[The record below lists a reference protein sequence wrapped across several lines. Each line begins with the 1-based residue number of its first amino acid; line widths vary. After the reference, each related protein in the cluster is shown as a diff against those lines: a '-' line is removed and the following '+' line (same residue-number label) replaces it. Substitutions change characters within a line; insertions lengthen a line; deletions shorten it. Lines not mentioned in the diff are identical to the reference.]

1 MTHETNE
8 NLNSQYNSQSL
19 VKASNR
25 WKKTLYFCKKINQ
38 NITFLSIDKK
48 IKFGYLTA
56 LVIIMSG
63 SLTGIGIGDFW
74 QNQANTERITLR
86 SERILLSKLRS
97 DTISLH
103 LVAAFPPSL
112 QKSNNF
118 QQAKTTAIQ
127 RIIRNKKIFNQISN
141 QAIILS
147 NQSFEVLFNQHQ
159 DNYLEFIQNLES
171 LLNKTEPKSL
181 ASKQITLIRDDFKK
195 LDESEAKQ
203 ETEDFVNQLANAIEV
218 AEKQEEKAEANLSK
232 VRIFRIIIIFISI
245 GASIVLVYL
254 FVIYASRNISLSVT
268 AITNVAQQAIKKQDF
283 SLQVPKSNTIELGKL
298 ATSINQMLYQL
309 KTLSEAQQNA
319 KLSADSTNQAK
330 SKFLANMSHELRTP
344 LNGILGYA
352 QILSRSDNLTE
363 EQRHGIKTI
372 YQCGFHLL
380 SLINDILDLSKLES
394 HKLELELMDFHLP
407 SFIQGIVEICRIKA
421 EQKGID
427 FIYEPQVNLP
437 VGITTDK
444 KRLRQILIN
453 LLSNAIKFTNAGCV
467 KLKVKASNS
476 KLPSNAIIHFTII
489 DTGVGMSAEQIENIF
504 LPFEQVVNSDRET
517 EGTGLGLTLSQKVV
531 EMMGSQIQVKSQPGV
546 GSLFEFELDCRVAD
560 DWTETSTITSRGKII
575 GYSGSRKKVLI
586 VDDYWENRALLISLL
601 EPLDF
606 TIFEANNG
614 REGLEKAFEYQPDLI
629 ISDIGMPAIDGW
641 EMLSNIR
648 QSELLKN
655 TVVIL
660 ASPNINGD
668 ERQKTLSG
676 GANAF
681 LIRPI
686 QVENLYNLLAKCL
699 QINWI
704 YANHSISS
712 SDEDVTVA
720 TSEMTIPPVSD
731 LNMLL
736 EYARKGQIKGIKQEL
751 DKIARKDEKYQIFV
765 RQLNKYVKN
774 LNIQKIRAFIQEN
787 IDN

>member
-1 MTHETNE
+1 MTHQPDE
-8 NLNSQYNSQSL
+8 NLTSKSNSPFL
-19 VKASNR
+19 GIFIDA
-25 WKKTLYFCKKINQ
+25 WKKPQQVFKNINH
-38 NITFLSIDKK
+38 NINSLSIQKK

-56 LVIIMSG
+56 LVVAMSG
-63 SLTGIGIGDFW
+63 SLAGIAIGDFW
-74 QNQANTERITLR
+74 QNQANTERIRLR
-86 SERILLSKLRS
+86 RERILLSKLRS
-97 DTISLH
+97 DIISLQ
-103 LVAAFPPSL
+103 VVTAFPTSL
-112 QKSNNF
+112 QKVRNF
-118 QQAKTTAIQ
+118 QQAKITAIQ
-127 RIIRNKKIFNQISN
+127 RIYLNKKILNQIKN
-141 QAIILS
+141 QTIILS
-147 NQSFEVLFNQHQ
+147 NQSFQVLFEKHQ
-159 DNYLEFIQNLES
+159 DTYLEFLNNLEN
-171 LLNKTEPKSL
+171 LLNKTEIKSL
-181 ASKQITLIRDDFKK
+181 AGKQINPIIGDFRK

-203 ETEDFVNQLANAIEV
+203 ETEDFVNQLASAIEV
-218 AEKQEEKAEANLSK
+218 AEKQEEKAETNLNQ

-254 FVIYASRNISLSVT
+254 FVIYASKNISLPVT
-268 AITNVAQQAIKKQDF
+268 TITNVTQQAIKKQDF
-283 SLQVPKSNTIELGKL
+283 SLQVPESSTTELAKL

-309 KTLSEAQQNA
+309 KTLSEAQKHA
-319 KLSADSTNQAK
+319 KVSADSANQAK

-352 QILSRSDNLTE
+352 QILARSENLTE

-394 HKLELELMDFHLP
+394 QKLELELMDFHLP
-407 SFIQGIVEICRIKA
+407 SFIQGVVEICRIKA

-427 FIYEPQVNLP
+427 FIYEPQINLP
-437 VGITTDK
+437 IGITTDK
-444 KRLRQILIN
+444 KRLRQVLIN

-467 KLKVKASNS
+467 KLKVQASNS
-476 KLPSNAIIHFTII
+476 KVTSNAAINFIIV
-489 DTGVGMSAEQIENIF
+489 DTGVGMNREQMENIF
-504 LPFEQVVNSDRET
+504 LPFEQVINSDRET

-531 EMMGSQIQVKSQPGV
+531 EMMGSRIQVKSQLGV

-560 DWTETSTITSRGKII
+560 DWTETSTITSLGKII

-586 VDDYWENRALLISLL
+586 VDDYWENRSLLISLL

-606 TIFEANNG
+606 TVIEANNG
-614 REGLEKAFEYQPDLI
+614 REAIEKAFEYQPDLI
-629 ISDIGMPAIDGW
+629 ISDIVMPAIDGW

-660 ASPNINGD
+660 TSPNIKGD
-668 ERQKTLSG
+668 EHQKTLSA

-681 LIRPI
+681 LTRPI
-686 QVENLYNLLAKCL
+686 QVEELYNLLAKYL

-704 YANHSISS
+704 YANPSISS
-712 SDEDVTVA
+712 DDAVTVG
-720 TSEMTIPPVSD
+720 TSEMVIPPVSD

-751 DKIARKDEKYQIFV
+751 DKISRKDEKYQIFV
-765 RQLNKYVKN
+765 RQLNKYAKN

-787 IDN
+787 INHK

>member
-1 MTHETNE
+1 MNHETNE
-8 NLNSQYNSQSL
+8 HLNSKYNSQAL
-19 VKASNR
+19 VKVSNR

-48 IKFGYLTA
+48 IKIGYLTA

-97 DTISLH
+97 DTINLH
-103 LVAAFPPSL
+103 LVTAFPPSL

-118 QQAKTTAIQ
+118 QQAKTTATQ

-141 QAIILS
+141 QTIILS
-147 NQSFEVLFNQHQ
+147 NQSFEVLFNRHQ
-159 DNYLEFIQNLES
+159 DTYLEFIQNLEN
-171 LLNKTEPKSL
+171 LLNKTEPQSL
-181 ASKQITLIRDDFKK
+181 ASKEITLIRDDFKK

-203 ETEDFVNQLANAIEV
+203 ETEDFVNQLASAIEV

-245 GASIVLVYL
+245 GVSIVLVYL
-254 FVIYASRNISLSVT
+254 FVIYTSRNISLPIT

-283 SLQVPKSNTIELGKL
+283 SLQVPESNTIELGKL
-298 ATSINQMLYQL
+298 ATSINQMLYHL
-309 KTLSEAQQNA
+309 KTLSEAQKNA
-319 KLSADSTNQAK
+319 KLSADSANQAK

-363 EQRHGIKTI
+363 EQTHGIKTI

-394 HKLELELMDFHLP
+394 QKLQLELTDFHLP

-427 FIYEPQVNLP
+427 FIYEPQNNLP
-437 VGITTDK
+437 TGITTDK

-453 LLSNAIKFTNAGCV
+453 LLSNAIKFTNTGCV

-476 KLPSNAIIHFTII
+476 KLSSNAIIHFTII

-531 EMMGSQIQVKSQPGV
+531 EMMGSRIQVKSQPEV
-546 GSLFEFELDCRVAD
+546 GSLFEFELDCLVAD

-575 GYSGSRKKVLI
+575 GYSGNRKKVLI
-586 VDDYWENRALLISLL
+586 VDDYWENRSLLISLL

-606 TIFEANNG
+606 TVFEANNG
-614 REGLEKAFEYQPDLI
+614 NEALDKAFEYQPDII
-629 ISDIGMPAIDGW
+629 ISDIGMPGIDGW
-641 EMLSNIR
+641 EMLSHIR

-655 TVVIL
+655 TAVIL

-668 ERQKTLSG
+668 ERQKSLRA

-681 LIRPI
+681 LMRPI
-686 QVENLYNLLAKCL
+686 QVEELYNLLAKCL

-712 SDEDVTVA
+712 SDGDVTVG
-720 TSEMTIPPVSD
+720 TNEMIIPPVSD